1 METGQ
6 PGPRGALGLLKGTVP
21 GAGGKPRDCD
31 EVAGA
36 GGVSEPLS
44 CSQSPLPTLSLTF
57 QL

>member
-21 GAGGKPRDCD
+21 GAGGKPCDCD

-36 GGVSEPLS
+36 GGLSEPLS